1 MGAVCG
7 REGPGAHAQ
16 VSWGSCQKAEES
28 GDQDDEVLSF
38 GNINEKHEKRA
49 RNLCIPPRKSSV
61 L

>member
-7 REGPGAHAQ
+7 REGPGARAQ

-38 GNINEKHEKRA
+38 GNIHEKHEKRA
-49 RNLCIPPRKSSV
+49 
-61 L
+61 